1 MHYAYRLCSHSSALP
16 PLPPLKSYNDDMKS
30 LYRQARFLVA
40 AAHPKQFP
48 EDQGWEVAFAGR
60 SNAGKSSVINRLC
73 EQKAL
78 ARTSKTPGRT
88 QQIIFFQLDDTR
100 RLVDLPGYGY
110 AKAPPGEKAAWAR
123 VIERYLNERRALQGI
138 VLVVDARHPGK
149 PFDIQMLQWCA
160 HSGLPALVLLNKAD
174 KLKRGALAQAQ
185 RDMKR
190 LVDELGAEAEVIP
203 FSALRGEGTEA
214 AKAWLDR
221 QLGGTAEA
229 EE

>member
-1 MHYAYRLCSHSSALP
+1 
-16 PLPPLKSYNDDMKS
+16 MKS
-30 LYRQARFLVA
+30 LYQKARFLIA

-48 EDQGWEVAFAGR
+48 EDRGWEVAFAGR

-73 EQKAL
+73 QHKGL

-88 QQIIFFQLDDTR
+88 QQVIFFDLDGER

-149 PFDIQMLQWCA
+149 PFDVQMLQWCA
-160 HSGLPALVLLNKAD
+160 HSDLPTLVLLNKAD
-174 KLKRGALAQAQ
+174 KLKRGALVQAV
-185 RDMKR
+185 RHMEGLAHETGTAAR
-190 LVDELGAEAEVIP
+190 VLP

-214 AKAWLDR
+214 ARVWLDQR
-221 QLGGTAEA
+221 LEIAAED
-229 EE
+229 